1 MLARTL
7 LSSKAAPGV
16 GPLPRNILVKMTYPN
31 NNRVDS
37 TNGVVRRTCTLAAEH
52 DIIHELALKR
62 SLWKNGITVISLS
75 GGLGR
80 PSAEIDN

>member
-1 MLARTL
+1 VFWEENRMTKAM
-7 LSSKAAPGV
+7 SSLRKSPV
-16 GPLPRNILVKMTYPN
+16 EC
-31 NNRVDS
+31 
-37 TNGVVRRTCTLAAEH
+37 RTCTLAAEH

-80 PSAEIDN
+80 PSGEIDN